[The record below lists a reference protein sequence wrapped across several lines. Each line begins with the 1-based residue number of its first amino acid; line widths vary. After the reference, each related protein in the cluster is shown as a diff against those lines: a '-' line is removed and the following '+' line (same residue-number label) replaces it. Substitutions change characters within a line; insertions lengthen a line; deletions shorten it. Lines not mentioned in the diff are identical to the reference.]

1 MYALTKGPSGSNF
14 HAVDEDKILVKDI
27 AAYIGTKLGVP
38 TKSIPKEDSEKDLG
52 FVGMVMSIDG
62 VMNDVIYIECD
73 SHDIKRGFRVDDVQ
87 IVQKICAC
95 HDPPEPP

>member
-52 FVGMVMSIDG
+52 FLGMVMSIG
-62 VMNDVIYIECD
+62 SLHTAKLTKEWTGWQPSGPGLFKAMEKYTW
-73 SHDIKRGFRVDDVQ
+73 
-87 IVQKICAC
+87 
-95 HDPPEPP
+95 